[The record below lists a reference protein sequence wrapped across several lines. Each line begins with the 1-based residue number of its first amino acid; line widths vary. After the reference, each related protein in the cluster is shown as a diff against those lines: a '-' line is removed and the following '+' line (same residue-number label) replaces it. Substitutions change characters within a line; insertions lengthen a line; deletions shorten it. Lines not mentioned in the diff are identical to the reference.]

1 MGSRIPK
8 SECAFKMPSRRKEER
23 SQSSN
28 ARGGQMC
35 RRKKSE
41 VRSKSQTKE
50 KQELSSNC
58 GGRKDTD
65 SIAVFTGTIADQQQL
80 CLRYPKAAHV

>member
-1 MGSRIPK
+1 MQEAAK
-8 SECAFKMPSRRKEER
+8 SVA
-23 SQSSN
+23 
-28 ARGGQMC
+28 G
-35 RRKKSE
+35 KSE

-65 SIAVFTGTIADQQQL
+65 SIAVLMGTIADHSRRWQQ
-80 CLRYPKAAHV
+80 